1 MNHFVKYPSIFL
13 IFNILI
19 FSGSSVI
26 AQDQYFDIVNVD
38 LVGERVKKSE
48 SIEIYNIHLGMGLKK
63 TRSILNNIIGARF
76 LQDKFNNH
84 RFYLVRD
91 LEEFSDDNL
100 LAYFVWEHQDS
111 GLKKIVIYDKFNHFL
126 FGRNKWLFNENVL
139 KEGSSLMNN
148 YLGGIKKVDVIL
160 DVPSINLSQTQ
171 YSFNK
176 VDFKIIKKIN
186 EDKVG
191 YSMVLTSKGFKEQP

>member
-1 MNHFVKYPSIFL
+1 MNFLVKNYLIFL
-13 IFNILI
+13 LFTILI
-19 FSGSSVI
+19 FSNSLVH
-26 AQDQYFDIVNVD
+26 AQDKYFDILNVD
-38 LVGERVKKSE
+38 LVRERVAKSE

-91 LEEFSDDNL
+91 LEDYSEENL

-111 GLKKIVIYDKFNHFL
+111 GLKKIVIYDKFNHFI

-139 KEGSSLMNN
+139 KEGSALMKN

-171 YSFNK
+171 YSFHK
-176 VDFKIIKKIN
+176 VDFKIIKKVN